1 MKIIVQLLGQA
12 RHLAGFDQVE
22 VEAPDGASVD
32 DLVPDLTA
40 GASDRLLTV
49 LAEDQKLRRSVMAI
63 LNDETIDP
71 AARDTLKDGDE
82 LSLLPPM
89 SGG

>member
-49 LAEDQKLRRSVMAI
+49 LTEDHKLRRSVMAI